1 MCVFG
6 SFACRQ
12 LDSLME
18 TLNSTQPHYVR
29 CVKPN
34 DLKKPDVFDANNCLQ
49 QLRCVGCLIC
59 FAGSFAGLLANAVP
73 HVAVTSLWHRRS
85 HTAVTLVSFKR

>member
-1 MCVFG
+1 MFG

-49 QLRCVGCLIC
+49 QLRCVGCLIGLP
-59 FAGSFAGLLANAVP
+59 AALLACWRMLCLMWP
-73 HVAVTSLWHRRS
+73 
-85 HTAVTLVSFKR
+85 